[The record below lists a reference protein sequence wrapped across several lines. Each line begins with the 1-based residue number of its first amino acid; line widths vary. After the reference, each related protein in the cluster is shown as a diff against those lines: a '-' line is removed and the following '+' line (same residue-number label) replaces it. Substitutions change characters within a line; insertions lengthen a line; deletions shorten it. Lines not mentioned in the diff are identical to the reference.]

1 MGLITNTPDLN
12 AVCARLS
19 KHDFITLDTEFM
31 RETTFFSKLCLI
43 QLASLEEDVLI
54 DPLAPDLDMA
64 AFFEL
69 MRNPSVLKVLH
80 AGRQDIEIFWHT
92 DQCIPSPVFDTQIA
106 AMVCGYGDSVS
117 YEQLVHDLAKARIDK
132 SSRFTDWSQRPLS
145 ESQKHYARS
154 DVTHLR
160 TVYQALNTQL
170 QDNGRSHWLEDEMHI
185 LTSPS
190 TYDLHPHDAW
200 QRLRGRLRK
209 PRDLGLLMELCSWR
223 ENEARERNVPRS
235 RVLKD
240 DAIMDLVTSA
250 PRTVETLGRLRSLP
264 SGFERS
270 RAASEILIA
279 IEKGLAHD
287 PKSLP
292 VLEKSERRNG
302 NGATVELLKVLLKMV
317 SEKEGVAAKVLATT
331 DDLEAIAHDDEAN
344 VPALQGWRRPVFG
357 DHALA
362 LKHGKLALAI
372 KDGKV
377 LTHLLG

>member
-1 MGLITNTPDLN
+1 MGLITDTLQLN
-12 AVCARLS
+12 AACARLA
-19 KHDFITLDTEFM
+19 KHEFVTLDTEFM

-43 QLASLEEDVLI
+43 QLASPEEDILI
-54 DPLAPDLDMA
+54 DPLAQDIDLSS
-64 AFFEL
+64 FFEL
-69 MRNPSVLKVLH
+69 MRNPSVLKVVH

-92 DQCIPSPVFDTQIA
+92 DQCIPNPVFDTQIA

-160 TVYQALNTQL
+160 TVYLALNAQL
-170 QDNGRSHWLEDEMHI
+170 QANGRTHWLEDEMHI
-185 LTSPS
+185 LTSPT
-190 TYDLHPHDAW
+190 TYDLHPQDAW
-200 QRLRGRLRK
+200 QRLRGRIRK
-209 PRDLGLLMELCSWR
+209 PKDLGLLIELCSWR

-240 DAIMDLVTSA
+240 DAIIDLVTSA
-250 PRTVETLGRLRSLP
+250 PRTAEAMARLRSLP
-264 SGFERS
+264 GGFERS
-270 RAASEILIA
+270 RAASEILSA
-279 IEKGLAHD
+279 IEKGLARD

-292 VLEKSERRNG
+292 ILEKPERRNN

-317 SEKEGVAAKVLATT
+317 SEKEGVAAKVLATI

-344 VPALQGWRRPVFG
+344 VPALRGWRRSVFG
-357 DHALA
+357 DLALA

-377 LTHLLG
+377 LTQNLG